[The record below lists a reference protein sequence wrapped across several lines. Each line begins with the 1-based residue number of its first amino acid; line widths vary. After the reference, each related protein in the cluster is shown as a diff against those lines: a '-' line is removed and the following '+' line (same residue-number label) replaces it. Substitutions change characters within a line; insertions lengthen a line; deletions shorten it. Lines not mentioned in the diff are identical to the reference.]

1 MVEAGGFLVDKIK
14 VQLGPL
20 TEQSSA
26 QFAEDI
32 AVIGMAFRFPGDLA
46 DEQSLWNALKE
57 GRDLVS
63 QVPSDRW
70 AVDELQHP
78 KRAELGRSITFSAGV
93 LSRIDEF
100 DAGFFG
106 ISPREAAW
114 LDPQQRLLL
123 ELAWESM
130 ENAGCVP
137 SSLAGSDCAVYV
149 GISSLDYGTQGL
161 DDLASMSSHFMTG
174 NTLSIAANRL
184 SYIFDLHGPSLAVDT
199 ACSSSLVA
207 LHHACN
213 SLRAGEAS
221 TALVGGVNLLLH
233 PYPFVG
239 FTKASMLSADGR
251 CKAFDASGD
260 GYVRAEGGAVLLLKP
275 FAKALVEGDNI
286 HAIIRSTGV
295 NADGARKTGITIPSR
310 DGQAELMRA
319 VLAKSGLQPEDIDF
333 VEAHGTGTAVGDPI
347 EAAAIGFVY
356 GQCRPKDRPLPI
368 GSVKTNLGHLE
379 PASGMAGLVKA
390 VLALK
395 HRAIP
400 PSLHFVTP
408 NPHIDFS
415 GLNMEV
421 VTQYTELRKSDD
433 KPLVA
438 AVNSFGFGGAN
449 AHVLIQ
455 AFHKPEAQSSL
466 PLELPLPPL
475 FLSARTVPAL
485 RAMAGRYAELLS
497 EKTPEDFYDVAYA
510 ATYRRSSMEKRLAL
524 NVGTAGDAVEL
535 LAKFAQGEAVEQIVS
550 EDVLPQPGGVAF
562 VYSGNGAQWVGMG
575 QKLMAES
582 ERFATIVAD
591 LDAVMLPVAGLS
603 IIDELQADESASRLH
618 DTVVAQPLLFT
629 IQVALTLFLRE
640 QGIEPTAVTGHS
652 VGEVAAAWAAG
663 ALDIDQAIRVICAR
677 SAAQG
682 LTRGT
687 GRMAA
692 GGLSETA
699 MKGALAELGDGLDV
713 EIAGINSP
721 DNVTIS
727 GSVDDLERIGAYLE
741 PRGVFFR
748 LLDLDYAFHSR
759 QMDPIEA
766 RFAQNLA
773 DLAPVSS
780 SKAAFVSTVTG
791 DVPDGTALGAGYWW
805 RNVRHPVRFADAIA
819 KLVDLGC
826 RVFIEIG
833 PHAILQRYIGECLKA
848 ANVQGRVLSSLR
860 KDDDGIQRLQEAAL
874 RIHLLAETPRLDAYF
889 PIPGRYVLLPNY
901 PWQRERHWHPVTN
914 ESHRVIE
921 HRRVHP
927 LLGWRLQDTDFG
939 WENALDPVTIPWLA
953 DHQVGGAIV
962 LPGAAYAEMA
972 LAAAREW
979 QGSEALALEEL
990 DILSPIVFD
999 GEHTR
1004 TLHFSLNPRDGGFQ
1018 IKSRQRLSADE
1029 WTLHAV
1035 GRVIEATVRP
1045 AEPEIPAVPST
1056 SHVIDRGTLYR
1067 LASTLG
1073 LDYGPIFQGLLHA
1086 RVQEDRL
1093 EATLDLPQS
1102 VTAQPGYLLHPA
1114 LLDVCYQSLVDFFQ
1128 DEIEAGQG
1136 VLLLPVRVERLSLLS
1151 NAPITQFRARLLRR
1165 AARSVLA
1172 DFELLDAEG
1181 NLVALASGCR
1191 FRAAHLQHRNRP
1203 QVGCWQIT
1211 PWLQPHPAEGLT
1223 TEIVPTTELA
1233 KRLYAW
1239 FADNEAS
1246 LKRQVWFMETLPL
1259 FEALTLSFI
1268 FEAFRT
1274 LFKQR
1279 PEWMQAALAD
1289 RTASPY
1295 LHWLANCLQ
1304 QENLLVEQEGVWRLE
1319 GSVPVADEIWQAI
1332 LRDAPACLPQLV
1344 LLGRVGRHLPGL
1356 LSGDTDSHKFL
1367 ETLRHSPSA
1376 ESLQEDDPAYLGTRL
1391 GVQQTLLGLAADWPA
1406 HRRLRILEITSGTSE
1421 LPRAIHAVLAEDRLD
1436 YVLALPDED
1445 TQQRSQAEY
1454 HDIANVTVAGVSFTE
1469 WKLAAEKPLPE
1480 VFDVVV
1486 LRHAL
1491 HRAVSP
1497 QAALAQTKRWLA
1509 CGGVLLI
1516 AEQHPDWSADLLA
1529 GLDPAWW
1536 HRGEE
1541 GHSLSSLMAPTAWEG
1556 ALRAE
1561 GFDQVELV
1569 TEPTADGLAEGAFL
1583 LLAKRSAEEIIA
1595 LPQPQPAVWLLL
1607 TDAASDSMADHM
1619 RRRLEAQDQYVI
1631 TGEMACAQDRFDH
1644 VVYLRGWKA
1653 DAEGGLDLPA
1663 DLLQWV
1669 QALVAGHGKMPR
1681 LWILTQGGALAADLS
1696 ATCMPNPVQAALW
1709 GMGRV
1714 VMNEYPAL
1722 SCTLIDL
1729 ACEPNATDTPARL
1742 ENEFLRPDGINDI
1755 VLAPD
1760 ARYSLVMREDVPQ
1773 TSAPAT
1779 DMDRYRLDFRVP
1791 GQLRN
1796 LLWLPETKR
1805 PLQDHEIEV
1814 RTHAT
1819 GLNFR
1824 DVMYLMGLLP
1834 DEAVENG
1841 FAGANLGLEF
1851 SGVVTRV
1858 GTRVRDHAPGDAVMG
1873 FGAACFASHVITR
1886 ADTVAPMP
1894 EGWSFEA
1901 AATVP
1906 TVFFTVY
1913 YALKHLA
1920 DLQPGERVLIHGAAG
1935 GVGLAAIQ
1943 LARHL
1948 GAEIFAT
1955 AGSDEKRD
1963 FVRLLGADHV
1973 FDSRSLAFADDIL
1986 AVTGGQGVDVV
1997 LNSLAGEAIRR
2008 NLRVLKPF
2016 GRFLE
2021 LGKRDFF
2028 ENTPIGMRPFKD
2040 NISYFGIDADQLLTG
2055 RPALAARLFR
2065 EVMALFREGVLSPLP
2080 WRAFPAVRVVDAFRV
2095 MQQARHIG
2103 KVVVRLTDAIP
2114 QFERPAEPQSALRF
2128 EKDSTWLVTGGL
2140 SGFGLESARWLAAR
2154 GVGQLVL
2161 VGRRGLETPGAKEA
2175 VDNLQ
2180 AGGVKVQVVAC
2191 DITDRLALGIAFE
2204 RIRKTL
2210 PPLKGV
2216 LHAAAAFDDALIAN
2230 LDAAR
2235 MDGVLRPKL
2244 LGAWNLHQLTVDIPL
2259 DHFVLY
2265 SSVTTFIGNPGQAN
2279 YVAANAGLEG
2289 LAAMR
2294 HAMGL
2299 PATCI
2304 GWGPIGDAG
2313 YLTRNE
2319 AVKDGL
2325 AQRLGRVP
2333 LTAAEALDQLD
2344 RLLNPDA
2351 GSRAVANFEW
2361 SVLSRLL
2368 PSAPSARFTALN
2380 RSVKDGGVAEDSM
2393 DFRMLIAGKSAAEV
2407 TDIVRNLVTQ
2417 EVAQILSISPDR
2429 IEPGR
2434 SLHDLGMDSLMAV
2447 ELALGLE
2454 QRFGIQLSVMMLNE
2468 SPTAERVT
2476 TRIVEKLLGG
2486 TDEAVSLTG
2495 IMDSVV
2501 ESIAKQHGEAITRE
2515 EVERMAEDARTLAQN
2530 GARLIA

>member
-1 MVEAGGFLVDKIK
+1 
-14 VQLGPL
+14 
-20 TEQSSA
+20 
-26 QFAEDI
+26 
-32 AVIGMAFRFPGDLA
+32 
-46 DEQSLWNALKE
+46 
-57 GRDLVS
+57 
-63 QVPSDRW
+63 
-70 AVDELQHP
+70 
-78 KRAELGRSITFSAGV
+78 
-93 LSRIDEF
+93 
-100 DAGFFG
+100 
-106 ISPREAAW
+106 
-114 LDPQQRLLL
+114 
-123 ELAWESM
+123 
-130 ENAGCVP
+130 
-137 SSLAGSDCAVYV
+137 
-149 GISSLDYGTQGL
+149 
-161 DDLASMSSHFMTG
+161 
-174 NTLSIAANRL
+174 
-184 SYIFDLHGPSLAVDT
+184 
-199 ACSSSLVA
+199 
-207 LHHACN
+207 
-213 SLRAGEAS
+213 
-221 TALVGGVNLLLH
+221 
-233 PYPFVG
+233 
-239 FTKASMLSADGR
+239 
-251 CKAFDASGD
+251 
-260 GYVRAEGGAVLLLKP
+260 
-275 FAKALVEGDNI
+275 
-286 HAIIRSTGV
+286 
-295 NADGARKTGITIPSR
+295 
-310 DGQAELMRA
+310 
-319 VLAKSGLQPEDIDF
+319 
-333 VEAHGTGTAVGDPI
+333 
-347 EAAAIGFVY
+347 
-356 GQCRPKDRPLPI
+356 
-368 GSVKTNLGHLE
+368 
-379 PASGMAGLVKA
+379 
-390 VLALK
+390 
-395 HRAIP
+395 
-400 PSLHFVTP
+400 
-408 NPHIDFS
+408 
-415 GLNMEV
+415 
-421 VTQYTELRKSDD
+421 
-433 KPLVA
+433 
-438 AVNSFGFGGAN
+438 
-449 AHVLIQ
+449 
-455 AFHKPEAQSSL
+455 
-466 PLELPLPPL
+466 
-475 FLSARTVPAL
+475 
-485 RAMAGRYAELLS
+485 
-497 EKTPEDFYDVAYA
+497 
-510 ATYRRSSMEKRLAL
+510 
-524 NVGTAGDAVEL
+524 
-535 LAKFAQGEAVEQIVS
+535 
-550 EDVLPQPGGVAF
+550 
-562 VYSGNGAQWVGMG
+562 
-575 QKLMAES
+575 
-582 ERFATIVAD
+582 
-591 LDAVMLPVAGLS
+591 
-603 IIDELQADESASRLH
+603 
-618 DTVVAQPLLFT
+618 
-629 IQVALTLFLRE
+629 
-640 QGIEPTAVTGHS
+640 
-652 VGEVAAAWAAG
+652 
-663 ALDIDQAIRVICAR
+663 
-677 SAAQG
+677 
-682 LTRGT
+682 
-687 GRMAA
+687 
-692 GGLSETA
+692 
-699 MKGALAELGDGLDV
+699 
-713 EIAGINSP
+713 
-721 DNVTIS
+721 
-727 GSVDDLERIGAYLE
+727 
-741 PRGVFFR
+741 
-748 LLDLDYAFHSR
+748 
-759 QMDPIEA
+759 
-766 RFAQNLA
+766 
-773 DLAPVSS
+773 
-780 SKAAFVSTVTG
+780 
-791 DVPDGTALGAGYWW
+791 
-805 RNVRHPVRFADAIA
+805 
-819 KLVDLGC
+819 
-826 RVFIEIG
+826 
-833 PHAILQRYIGECLKA
+833 
-848 ANVQGRVLSSLR
+848 
-860 KDDDGIQRLQEAAL
+860 
-874 RIHLLAETPRLDAYF
+874 
-889 PIPGRYVLLPNY
+889 
-901 PWQRERHWHPVTN
+901 
-914 ESHRVIE
+914 
-921 HRRVHP
+921 
-927 LLGWRLQDTDFG
+927 
-939 WENALDPVTIPWLA
+939 
-953 DHQVGGAIV
+953 
-962 LPGAAYAEMA
+962 
-972 LAAAREW
+972 
-979 QGSEALALEEL
+979 
-990 DILSPIVFD
+990 
-999 GEHTR
+999 
-1004 TLHFSLNPRDGGFQ
+1004 
-1018 IKSRQRLSADE
+1018 
-1029 WTLHAV
+1029 
-1035 GRVIEATVRP
+1035 
-1045 AEPEIPAVPST
+1045 
-1056 SHVIDRGTLYR
+1056 
-1067 LASTLG
+1067 
-1073 LDYGPIFQGLLHA
+1073 
-1086 RVQEDRL
+1086 
-1093 EATLDLPQS
+1093 
-1102 VTAQPGYLLHPA
+1102 
-1114 LLDVCYQSLVDFFQ
+1114 
-1128 DEIEAGQG
+1128 
-1136 VLLLPVRVERLSLLS
+1136 
-1151 NAPITQFRARLLRR
+1151 
-1165 AARSVLA
+1165 
-1172 DFELLDAEG
+1172 
-1181 NLVALASGCR
+1181 
-1191 FRAAHLQHRNRP
+1191 
-1203 QVGCWQIT
+1203 
-1211 PWLQPHPAEGLT
+1211 
-1223 TEIVPTTELA
+1223 
-1233 KRLYAW
+1233 
-1239 FADNEAS
+1239 
-1246 LKRQVWFMETLPL
+1246 
-1259 FEALTLSFI
+1259 
-1268 FEAFRT
+1268 
-1274 LFKQR
+1274 
-1279 PEWMQAALAD
+1279 
-1289 RTASPY
+1289 
-1295 LHWLANCLQ
+1295 
-1304 QENLLVEQEGVWRLE
+1304 
-1319 GSVPVADEIWQAI
+1319 
-1332 LRDAPACLPQLV
+1332 
-1344 LLGRVGRHLPGL
+1344 
-1356 LSGDTDSHKFL
+1356 
-1367 ETLRHSPSA
+1367 
-1376 ESLQEDDPAYLGTRL
+1376 
-1391 GVQQTLLGLAADWPA
+1391 
-1406 HRRLRILEITSGTSE
+1406 
-1421 LPRAIHAVLAEDRLD
+1421 
-1436 YVLALPDED
+1436 
-1445 TQQRSQAEY
+1445 
-1454 HDIANVTVAGVSFTE
+1454 
-1469 WKLAAEKPLPE
+1469 
-1480 VFDVVV
+1480 
-1486 LRHAL
+1486 
-1491 HRAVSP
+1491 
-1497 QAALAQTKRWLA
+1497 
-1509 CGGVLLI
+1509 
-1516 AEQHPDWSADLLA
+1516 
-1529 GLDPAWW
+1529 
-1536 HRGEE
+1536 
-1541 GHSLSSLMAPTAWEG
+1541 
-1556 ALRAE
+1556 
-1561 GFDQVELV
+1561 
-1569 TEPTADGLAEGAFL
+1569 
-1583 LLAKRSAEEIIA
+1583 
-1595 LPQPQPAVWLLL
+1595 
-1607 TDAASDSMADHM
+1607 
-1619 RRRLEAQDQYVI
+1619 
-1631 TGEMACAQDRFDH
+1631 
-1644 VVYLRGWKA
+1644 
-1653 DAEGGLDLPA
+1653 
-1663 DLLQWV
+1663 
-1669 QALVAGHGKMPR
+1669 
-1681 LWILTQGGALAADLS
+1681 
-1696 ATCMPNPVQAALW
+1696 
-1709 GMGRV
+1709 
-1714 VMNEYPAL
+1714 
-1722 SCTLIDL
+1722 LIDL